1 MKLDALGNFVPLY
14 FSMNLNFLLP
24 LFPGAIVELENSNWV
39 ISQNNYTN
47 LYKHWI
53 VVIWIE
59 ERKHKFLKI
68 YYNLSLVCLYIILFM
83 T

>member
-1 MKLDALGNFVPLY
+1 MKLDALGNFVSLY
-14 FSMNLNFLLP
+14 FSLNFNFLLP
-24 LFPGAIVELENSNWV
+24 LFPGASRARKLCFWV
-39 ISQNNYTN
+39 ISENITICGY
-47 LYKHWI
+47 LDR
-53 VVIWIE
+53 